1 VERALDVGS
10 ASGGG
15 DTFVMSES
23 EAVWKA
29 LKSCWSDDVYLEEL
43 SGRFWRLTL
52 QVSWSSVRTKI
63 GFADPTNS
71 PTAPQSVSD
80 VD

>member
-1 VERALDVGS
+1 MDVGS

-29 LKSCWSDDVYLEEL
+29 LKSCWSDEVYLEEL
-43 SGRFWRLTL
+43 SGRFWRLML
-52 QVSWSSVRTKI
+52 QVRARSSVRTKL
-63 GFADPTNS
+63 GVADPPIS
-71 PTAPQSVSD
+71 
-80 VD
+80 